1 MDAINRQITSNINRQ
16 NDNVNEEEEE
26 EENIISSGVMFSQL
40 KPYCLDLLQLL
51 QNPNPSSSSSIPSL
65 VQFLHDS
72 HPPSLQ
78 PFFDYALFPLL
89 LLLDAAVDS
98 RKQNPKPHKISD
110 RVAEGVVQCLEE
122 LLNKCYLASTD
133 QMVVVMKKLT
143 YAAMLTENEASEE
156 FREGVIKC
164 FRALIEELSSCGIEG
179 CSCGE
184 INGLPALVEAGDN
197 RNVNSARDYLRG
209 EGECLVSFLRSQSAS
224 AFVGHWFSLLLK
236 AADNEVVRGH
246 RGSAKIRVEA
256 FLTVRALVAK
266 VGTAD
271 ALAFFLPGV
280 VSQFAKV
287 LHMSKTM
294 ISGAAGSVEAIDHAI
309 RALAEYLMIV
319 LEDDANV
326 SSLCRSLCAGSGFN
340 SNKNGSS
347 IHSVLDELRQLP
359 ISTQYQ
365 SKVAAENS
373 VVEAVKSFTP
383 ASEFQ
388 SAKPGKEIGALH
400 VDRTTDW
407 VEQTSVHVDRLLRA
421 TFPHICLHPAR
432 KVRQGLLA
440 VIRGLLSKCSCTLK
454 QSKSMFL
461 ECLFV
466 LIVDECAD
474 ISAPAQDFLE
484 YLLSSSSKL
493 NVQSDVA
500 DLFSRLVDKLPKV
513 VFSNDES
520 HALSLAQQ
528 LLVVIYYSGPKFLL
542 DHLQS
547 PVTAARFLDIFAL
560 SLSQNSVFTG
570 ALDKL
575 MLARPSSTGY
585 LHSIAEL
592 KSGSRFS
599 SDYQPIV
606 DVVPSYNPNFR
617 DIHVKAIRNPSHSLQ
632 ENSELPRMP
641 PWFGSQ
647 KLYQTLAGILR
658 LVGLSLMTGHLYSC
672 NFSFFIRLGSH
683 VLYTYTRHVFLVLLD
698 SKSEGHM
705 SVVNDIPL
713 GHLRKLVSEVRDKE
727 FTKESW
733 QSWYNRTGSGQWLRQ
748 ASTAVCILN
757 EMIFGLS
764 LQAVDNL
771 IGLFHK
777 SGINREGVQALDA
790 KGVDAQPNTAEH
802 PDLTRSI
809 WKVSQERVARSHL
822 NDCVGRI
829 LHEYLSSEVWNLPID
844 QESSLIQS
852 YGEVEEITFHFFH
865 DTAMLQQIIIDGIGI
880 FGMCLAEDF
889 ASSGFL
895 HSSLYLLLESL
906 ISSNFQVRQA
916 SDAVLHVL
924 SCASGHQTVGQLV
937 LANADYIIDSICQQ
951 LRHLD
956 LNSHVPNVLASLLS
970 YIGEA
975 HKILPLLEEPMRSVS
990 QELEILGRH
999 QHPDL
1004 TIPFLKAVAEIGK
1017 ASKREASSLPTNAE
1031 SYLMHVKSKISD
1043 MEKGVKLESHE
1054 NSTSYYEMHGNES
1067 EQCENFLFKLNDS
1080 KRYRRTVGS
1089 IAGSCLTAAIPLL
1102 ASMKQEECLVA
1113 LNIVED
1119 GIVTLAK
1126 VEEAY
1131 RHEKETKEAIEELI
1145 QSYSLYQLQDN
1156 LDAAEEGTD
1165 ENRLLPAMN
1174 KVWPFLIACVRN
1186 KNPVVRIHLLLLTVA
1201 ICGIP
1206 LVIAVRRCLSVVASV
1221 VLSCGGDFF
1230 SRRFHT
1236 DGSHFWKLLSTS
1248 PLQKK
1253 PFSKEDR
1260 TPLQLPY
1267 RSAPTSSGDLISEI
1281 SNLKVQVAVLNMIAH
1296 LSQNKRSTSALQIVL
1311 KKVSG
1316 LVVGIACSG
1325 VKGLHDASMNA
1336 LRGLASIDPDLI
1348 WLLLADVYYAFKK
1361 DLPSPPSSGLPQISK
1376 LLPPPLSPK
1385 GYLYVLYGGQSFGF
1399 DIDYSSVETV
1409 FKKLHSQIF
1418 TDQLYI

>member
-1 MDAINRQITSNINRQ
+1 
-16 NDNVNEEEEE
+16 
-26 EENIISSGVMFSQL
+26 MFSQL

-51 QNPNPSSSSSIPSL
+51 QNPNPTSFSSSIPSL

-72 HPPSLQ
+72 PPPSLQ
-78 PFFDYALFPLL
+78 PFFDYVLFPLL

-122 LLNKCYLASTD
+122 LLNKCYLVSID
-133 QMVVVMKKLT
+133 QMVVLMKKLT

-164 FRALIEELSSCGIEG
+164 FRALIEGLSSCGVEG
-179 CSCGE
+179 CSCEE

-197 RNVNSARDYLRG
+197 RNVNSARDYLGG

-224 AFVGHWFSLLLK
+224 AAVGHWFSLLLK
-236 AADNEVVRGH
+236 AADNEVARGH

-256 FLTVRALVAK
+256 FLTVRGLVAK
-266 VGTAD
+266 IGTAD

-294 ISGAAGSVEAIDHAI
+294 ISGAAGSVEAIDQAI

-326 SSLCRSLCAGSGFN
+326 SSLDRSLCAGSGFN
-340 SNKNGSS
+340 SNKKGSS

-359 ISTQYQ
+359 VSTQNQ

-373 VVEAVKSFTP
+373 VAEAVKSVTP

-388 SAKPGKEIGALH
+388 SAKPGNEKGALH
-400 VDRTTDW
+400 VDRTRDW
-407 VEQTSVHVDRLLRA
+407 VEETSAHVDRLLSA

-466 LIVDECAD
+466 LVVDECGD
-474 ISAPAQDFLE
+474 ISAPAQEFLE
-484 YLLSSSSKL
+484 YLLSSNSKL

-500 DLFSRLVDKLPKV
+500 ELFSRLVEKLPKV
-513 VFSNDES
+513 VFGNDES
-520 HALSLAQQ
+520 HALSHAQQ
-528 LLVVIYYSGPKFLL
+528 LLVVIYYSGPKFLM

-575 MLARPSSTGY
+575 MLARPSSIGY

-592 KSGSRFS
+592 KSSSRFS
-599 SDYQPIV
+599 SDYQSIV
-606 DVVPSYNPNFR
+606 DVVPSDNPNSR
-617 DIHVKAIRNPSHSLQ
+617 DIHGKAIQNPSLSLQ
-632 ENSELPRMP
+632 DNSELPRMP

-658 LVGLSLMTGHLYSC
+658 LVGLSLMT
-672 NFSFFIRLGSH
+672 
-683 VLYTYTRHVFLVLLD
+683 D

-705 SVVNDIPL
+705 SVVSDIPL
-713 GHLRKLVSEVRDKE
+713 GHLRKLVSEIRDKE

-733 QSWYNRTGSGQWLRQ
+733 QSWYNRTGSGQLLRQ

-764 LQAVDNL
+764 DQAVDNL
-771 IGLFHK
+771 IRLFHT
-777 SGINREGVQALDA
+777 SELNREGVQAPDA
-790 KGVDAQPNTAEH
+790 KGADAQPNTVEH
-802 PDLTRSI
+802 PERTRSI

-829 LHEYLSSEVWNLPID
+829 AHEYLSSEVWNLPID
-844 QESSLIQS
+844 QKSSLVQS
-852 YGEVEEITFHFFH
+852 DGEVEEITLHFFH
-865 DTAMLQQIIIDGIGI
+865 DTAMLQQVIIDGIGI
-880 FGMCLAEDF
+880 FSMCLGKDF
-889 ASSGFL
+889 ASSWFL

-906 ISSNFQVRQA
+906 ICSNIQVRQA

-924 SCASGHQTVGQLV
+924 SCASGHPTVGQLV
-937 LANADYIIDSICQQ
+937 LANADYIIDSICRQ

-956 LNSHVPNVLASLLS
+956 LNPRVPNVLASLLS
-970 YIGEA
+970 YIGVA

-999 QHPDL
+999 QHPVL

-1017 ASKREASSLPTNAE
+1017 ASKHEASSLPTNAE
-1031 SYLMHVKSKISD
+1031 SYLMHVKSKVSD
-1043 MEKGVKLESHE
+1043 MGKGKKLESHE
-1054 NSTSYYEMHGNES
+1054 KSTSYYDNDIDMSDMES
-1067 EQCENFLFKLNDS
+1067 EQWENLLFKLNDS

-1119 GIVTLAK
+1119 GIVTLGK

-1131 RHEKETKEAIEELI
+1131 RHEKETKEAIEEVI
-1145 QSYSLYQLQDN
+1145 RSYSLYQLQDT

-1174 KVWPFLIACVRN
+1174 KIWPFLVACVRN
-1186 KNPVVRIHLLLLTVA
+1186 KNPV
-1201 ICGIP
+1201 
-1206 LVIAVRRCLSVVASV
+1206 AVRRCLSVISSV
-1221 VLSCGGDFF
+1221 VLICGGDFF

-1236 DGSHFWKLLSTS
+1236 DGPHFWKLLTTS

-1267 RSAPTSSGDLISEI
+1267 RSAPTSSGDSMSEI

-1316 LVVGIACSG
+1316 LVVGIAFSG
-1325 VKGLHDASMNA
+1325 VKGLHDASINA
-1336 LRGLASIDPDLI
+1336 LRGLASIDSDLI
-1348 WLLLADVYYAFKK
+1348 WLLLADVYYALKKK
-1361 DLPSPPSSGLPQISK
+1361 DLPSPPISGLPQISK
-1376 LLPPPLSPK
+1376 ILPPPLSPK
-1385 GYLYVLYGGQSFGF
+1385 GYLYVQYGGQSFGF
-1399 DIDYSSVETV
+1399 DIDYPSVETV
-1409 FKKLHSQIF
+1409 FKKLLSQIF
-1418 TDQLYI
+1418 TNQLYI

>member
-1 MDAINRQITSNINRQ
+1 MDAFNHLITTNLNHQ
-16 NDNVNEEEEE
+16 NDDVNEEEEE
-26 EENIISSGVMFSQL
+26 EQQNIISSGVVFSQL

-51 QNPNPSSSSSIPSL
+51 QNPNPTSFSSSIPSL

-72 HPPSLQ
+72 PPPSLQ
-78 PFFDYALFPLL
+78 PFFDYVLFPLL

-122 LLNKCYLASTD
+122 LLNKCYLVSID
-133 QMVVVMKKLT
+133 QMVVLMKKLT

-164 FRALIEELSSCGIEG
+164 FKALIEGLSSCGVEG
-179 CSCGE
+179 CSCEE

-197 RNVNSARDYLRG
+197 RNVNSARDYLGG

-224 AFVGHWFSLLLK
+224 AAVGHWFSLLLK
-236 AADNEVVRGH
+236 AADNEVARGH

-266 VGTAD
+266 IGTAD

-294 ISGAAGSVEAIDHAI
+294 ISGAAGSVEAIDQAI

-326 SSLCRSLCAGSGFN
+326 SSLDRSLCAGSGFN
-340 SNKNGSS
+340 SNKKGSS

-359 ISTQYQ
+359 VSTQNQ

-373 VVEAVKSFTP
+373 VAEAVKSVTP

-388 SAKPGKEIGALH
+388 SAKPGNEKGALH
-400 VDRTTDW
+400 VDRTRDW
-407 VEQTSVHVDRLLRA
+407 VEETSAHVDRLLSA

-466 LIVDECAD
+466 LVVDECGD
-474 ISAPAQDFLE
+474 ISAPAQEFLE
-484 YLLSSSSKL
+484 CLLSSSSKL

-500 DLFSRLVDKLPKV
+500 ELFSRLIEKLPKV
-513 VFSNDES
+513 VFGNDES
-520 HALSLAQQ
+520 HALSHAQQ
-528 LLVVIYYSGPKFLL
+528 LLVVIYYSGPKFLM

-575 MLARPSSTGY
+575 MLARPSSIGY

-606 DVVPSYNPNFR
+606 DVVPSDNPNSR
-617 DIHVKAIRNPSHSLQ
+617 DIHGKAIQNPSLSLQ
-632 ENSELPRMP
+632 DNSELPRMP

-658 LVGLSLMTGHLYSC
+658 LVGLSLMT
-672 NFSFFIRLGSH
+672 
-683 VLYTYTRHVFLVLLD
+683 D

-705 SVVNDIPL
+705 SVVSDIPL
-713 GHLRKLVSEVRDKE
+713 GHLRKLVSEIRDKE

-733 QSWYNRTGSGQWLRQ
+733 QSWYNRTGSGQLLRQ

-764 LQAVDNL
+764 DQAVDNL
-771 IGLFHK
+771 KRLFHT
-777 SGINREGVQALDA
+777 SELNREGVQAPDA
-790 KGVDAQPNTAEH
+790 KGADAQPNTVEH
-802 PDLTRSI
+802 PERTRSI

-829 LHEYLSSEVWNLPID
+829 THEYLSSEVWNLPID
-844 QESSLIQS
+844 QKSSLIQS
-852 YGEVEEITFHFFH
+852 DGEVEEITLHFFH
-865 DTAMLQQIIIDGIGI
+865 DTAMLQQVIIDGIGI
-880 FGMCLAEDF
+880 FSMCLGKDF

-906 ISSNFQVRQA
+906 ICSNIQVRQA

-924 SCASGHQTVGQLV
+924 SCASGHPT
-937 LANADYIIDSICQQ
+937 
-951 LRHLD
+951 
-956 LNSHVPNVLASLLS
+956 
-970 YIGEA
+970 
-975 HKILPLLEEPMRSVS
+975 MRSVS

-999 QHPDL
+999 QHPVL

-1017 ASKREASSLPTNAE
+1017 ASKHEASSLPTNAE
-1031 SYLMHVKSKISD
+1031 SYLMHVKSKVSD
-1043 MEKGVKLESHE
+1043 MGKGKKLESHE
-1054 NSTSYYEMHGNES
+1054 NSTSYYDNDIDMSDMES
-1067 EQCENFLFKLNDS
+1067 EQWENLLFKLNDS

-1131 RHEKETKEAIEELI
+1131 RHEKETREAIEEVI
-1145 QSYSLYQLQDN
+1145 RSYSLYQLQDT

-1174 KVWPFLIACVRN
+1174 KIWPFLVACVRN
-1186 KNPVVRIHLLLLTVA
+1186 KNPV
-1201 ICGIP
+1201 
-1206 LVIAVRRCLSVVASV
+1206 AVRRCLSVISSV
-1221 VLSCGGDFF
+1221 VLICGGDFF

-1236 DGSHFWKLLSTS
+1236 DGPHFWKLLTTS

-1267 RSAPTSSGDLISEI
+1267 RSAPTSSGDSMSEI

-1316 LVVGIACSG
+1316 LVVGIAFSG
-1325 VKGLHDASMNA
+1325 VKGLHDASINA
-1336 LRGLASIDPDLI
+1336 LRGLASIDSDLI
-1348 WLLLADVYYAFKK
+1348 WLLLADVYYALKKK
-1361 DLPSPPSSGLPQISK
+1361 DLPSPPISGLPQISK
-1376 LLPPPLSPK
+1376 ILPPPLSPK
-1385 GYLYVLYGGQSFGF
+1385 GYLYVQYGGQSFGF
-1399 DIDYSSVETV
+1399 DIDYPSVETV
-1409 FKKLHSQIF
+1409 FKKLLSRIF
-1418 TDQLYI
+1418 TNQLYV

>member
-1 MDAINRQITSNINRQ
+1 MDAFNHLITTNFNHQ
-16 NDNVNEEEEE
+16 NDDVNEEEEE
-26 EENIISSGVMFSQL
+26 EQQNIISSGVVFSQL

-51 QNPNPSSSSSIPSL
+51 QNPNPTSFSSSIPSL

-72 HPPSLQ
+72 PPPSLQ
-78 PFFDYALFPLL
+78 PFFDYVLFPLL

-122 LLNKCYLASTD
+122 LLNKCYLVSID
-133 QMVVVMKKLT
+133 QMVVLMKKLT

-164 FRALIEELSSCGIEG
+164 FRALIEGLSSCGVEG
-179 CSCGE
+179 CSCEE

-197 RNVNSARDYLRG
+197 RNVNSARDYLGG

-224 AFVGHWFSLLLK
+224 AAVGHWFSLLLK
-236 AADNEVVRGH
+236 AADNEVARGH

-266 VGTAD
+266 IGTAD

-294 ISGAAGSVEAIDHAI
+294 ISGAAGSVEAIDQAI

-319 LEDDANV
+319 LEDVANV
-326 SSLCRSLCAGSGFN
+326 SSLDRSLCAGSGFN
-340 SNKNGSS
+340 SNKKGSS

-359 ISTQYQ
+359 VSTQNQ

-373 VVEAVKSFTP
+373 VAEAVKSVTP

-388 SAKPGKEIGALH
+388 SAKPGNEKGALH
-400 VDRTTDW
+400 VDRTRDW
-407 VEQTSVHVDRLLRA
+407 VEETSAHVDRLLSA

-466 LIVDECAD
+466 LVVDECGD
-474 ISAPAQDFLE
+474 ISAPAQEFLE

-500 DLFSRLVDKLPKV
+500 ELFSRLVEKLPKV
-513 VFSNDES
+513 VFGNDES
-520 HALSLAQQ
+520 HALSHAQQ
-528 LLVVIYYSGPKFLL
+528 LLVVIYYSGPKFLM

-575 MLARPSSTGY
+575 MLARPSSIGY

-606 DVVPSYNPNFR
+606 DVVPSDNPNSR
-617 DIHVKAIRNPSHSLQ
+617 DIHGKAIQNPSLSLQ
-632 ENSELPRMP
+632 DNSELPRMP

-658 LVGLSLMTGHLYSC
+658 LVGLSLMT
-672 NFSFFIRLGSH
+672 
-683 VLYTYTRHVFLVLLD
+683 D

-705 SVVNDIPL
+705 SVVSDIPL
-713 GHLRKLVSEVRDKE
+713 GHLRKLVSEIRDRE

-733 QSWYNRTGSGQWLRQ
+733 QSWYNRTGSGQLLRQ

-764 LQAVDNL
+764 DQAVDNL
-771 IGLFHK
+771 IRLFHT
-777 SGINREGVQALDA
+777 SELNRGVQAPDA
-790 KGVDAQPNTAEH
+790 KGADAQPNTAEH
-802 PDLTRSI
+802 PERTRSI

-829 LHEYLSSEVWNLPID
+829 AHEYLSSEVWNLPID
-844 QESSLIQS
+844 QKSSLIQS
-852 YGEVEEITFHFFH
+852 DGEVEEITLHFFH
-865 DTAMLQQIIIDGIGI
+865 DTAMLQQVIIDGIGI
-880 FGMCLAEDF
+880 FSMCLGKDF

-906 ISSNFQVRQA
+906 ICSNIQVRQA

-924 SCASGHQTVGQLV
+924 SCASGHPTVGQLV
-937 LANADYIIDSICQQ
+937 LANADYIIDSICRQ

-956 LNSHVPNVLASLLS
+956 LNPRVPNVLASLLS
-970 YIGEA
+970 YIGVA

-999 QHPDL
+999 QHPVL

-1017 ASKREASSLPTNAE
+1017 ASKHEASSLPTNAE
-1031 SYLMHVKSKISD
+1031 SYLMHVKSKVSD
-1043 MEKGVKLESHE
+1043 MGKGKKLESHE
-1054 NSTSYYEMHGNES
+1054 NSTSYYDNDIDMSDMES
-1067 EQCENFLFKLNDS
+1067 EQWENLLFKLNDF

-1089 IAGSCLTAAIPLL
+1089 IAGSCLTAVIPLL

-1131 RHEKETKEAIEELI
+1131 RHEKETKEAIEEVI
-1145 QSYSLYQLQDN
+1145 RSYSLYQLQDT

-1174 KVWPFLIACVRN
+1174 KIWPFLVACVRN
-1186 KNPVVRIHLLLLTVA
+1186 KNPV
-1201 ICGIP
+1201 
-1206 LVIAVRRCLSVVASV
+1206 AVRRCLSVISSV
-1221 VLSCGGDFF
+1221 VLICGGDFF

-1236 DGSHFWKLLSTS
+1236 DGPHFWKLLSTS

-1267 RSAPTSSGDLISEI
+1267 RSAPTSSGDSMSEI

-1316 LVVGIACSG
+1316 LVVGIAFSG
-1325 VKGLHDASMNA
+1325 VKGLHDASINA
-1336 LRGLASIDPDLI
+1336 LCGLASIDSDLI
-1348 WLLLADVYYAFKK
+1348 WLLLADVYYALKKK
-1361 DLPSPPSSGLPQISK
+1361 DLPSPPISGLPQISK
-1376 LLPPPLSPK
+1376 ILPPPLSPK
-1385 GYLYVLYGGQSFGF
+1385 GYLYVQYGGQSFGF
-1399 DIDYSSVETV
+1399 DIDYPSVETV
-1409 FKKLHSQIF
+1409 FKKLLSQIF
-1418 TDQLYI
+1418 TNQLYI

>member
-1 MDAINRQITSNINRQ
+1 MDAFNHLITTNLNHQ
-16 NDNVNEEEEE
+16 NDDVNEEEEE
-26 EENIISSGVMFSQL
+26 EQQNIISSGVVFSQL

-51 QNPNPSSSSSIPSL
+51 QNPNPTSFSSSIPSL

-72 HPPSLQ
+72 PPPSLQ
-78 PFFDYALFPLL
+78 PFFDYVLFPLL

-110 RVAEGVVQCLEE
+110 RVAEGVVHCLEE
-122 LLNKCYLASTD
+122 LLNKCYLVSID
-133 QMVVVMKKLT
+133 QMVVLMKKLT

-164 FRALIEELSSCGIEG
+164 FRALIEGLSSCGVEG
-179 CSCGE
+179 CSCEE

-197 RNVNSARDYLRG
+197 RNVNSARDYLGG

-224 AFVGHWFSLLLK
+224 AAVGHWFSLLLK
-236 AADNEVVRGH
+236 AADNEVARGH

-256 FLTVRALVAK
+256 FLTVRGLVAK
-266 VGTAD
+266 IGTAD

-294 ISGAAGSVEAIDHAI
+294 ISGAAGSVEAIDQAI

-326 SSLCRSLCAGSGFN
+326 SSLDRSLCAGSGFN
-340 SNKNGSS
+340 SNKKGSS

-359 ISTQYQ
+359 VSTQNQ

-373 VVEAVKSFTP
+373 VAEAVKSVTP

-388 SAKPGKEIGALH
+388 SAKPGNEKGALH
-400 VDRTTDW
+400 VDRTRDW
-407 VEQTSVHVDRLLRA
+407 VEETSAHVDRLLSA

-466 LIVDECAD
+466 LVVDECGD
-474 ISAPAQDFLE
+474 ISAPAQEFLE
-484 YLLSSSSKL
+484 YLLSSSSKH

-500 DLFSRLVDKLPKV
+500 ELFSRLVEKLPKV
-513 VFSNDES
+513 VFGNDES
-520 HALSLAQQ
+520 HALSHAQQ
-528 LLVVIYYSGPKFLL
+528 LLVVIYYSGPKFLM

-575 MLARPSSTGY
+575 MLARPSSIGY

-592 KSGSRFS
+592 KSSSRFS
-599 SDYQPIV
+599 SDYQSIV
-606 DVVPSYNPNFR
+606 DVVPSDNPNSR
-617 DIHVKAIRNPSHSLQ
+617 DIHGKAIQNPSLSLQ
-632 ENSELPRMP
+632 DNSELPRMP

-658 LVGLSLMTGHLYSC
+658 LVGLSLMT
-672 NFSFFIRLGSH
+672 
-683 VLYTYTRHVFLVLLD
+683 D

-705 SVVNDIPL
+705 SVVSDIPL
-713 GHLRKLVSEVRDKE
+713 GHLRKLVSEIRDKE

-733 QSWYNRTGSGQWLRQ
+733 QSWYNRTGSGQLLRQ

-764 LQAVDNL
+764 DQAVDNL
-771 IGLFHK
+771 IRLFHT
-777 SGINREGVQALDA
+777 SELNREGVQAPDA
-790 KGVDAQPNTAEH
+790 KGADAQPNTVEH
-802 PDLTRSI
+802 PERTRSI

-829 LHEYLSSEVWNLPID
+829 AHEYLSSEVWNLPID
-844 QESSLIQS
+844 QKSSLVQS
-852 YGEVEEITFHFFH
+852 DGEVEEITLHFFH
-865 DTAMLQQIIIDGIGI
+865 DTAMLQQVIIDGIGI
-880 FGMCLAEDF
+880 FSMCLGKDF
-889 ASSGFL
+889 ASSWFL

-906 ISSNFQVRQA
+906 ICSNIQVRQA

-924 SCASGHQTVGQLV
+924 SCASGHPTVGQLV
-937 LANADYIIDSICQQ
+937 LANADYIIDSICRQ

-956 LNSHVPNVLASLLS
+956 LNPRVPNVLASLLS
-970 YIGEA
+970 YIGVA

-999 QHPDL
+999 QHPVL

-1017 ASKREASSLPTNAE
+1017 ASKHEASSLPTNAE
-1031 SYLMHVKSKISD
+1031 SYLMHVKSKVSD
-1043 MEKGVKLESHE
+1043 MGKGKKLESHE
-1054 NSTSYYEMHGNES
+1054 NSTSYYDNDIDMSDMES
-1067 EQCENFLFKLNDS
+1067 VMILIAEQWENLLFKLNDS

-1119 GIVTLAK
+1119 GIVTLGK

-1131 RHEKETKEAIEELI
+1131 RHEKETKEAIEEVI
-1145 QSYSLYQLQDN
+1145 RSYSLYQLQDT

-1174 KVWPFLIACVRN
+1174 KIWPFLVACVRN
-1186 KNPVVRIHLLLLTVA
+1186 KNPV
-1201 ICGIP
+1201 
-1206 LVIAVRRCLSVVASV
+1206 AVRRCLSVISSV
-1221 VLSCGGDFF
+1221 VLICGGDFF

-1236 DGSHFWKLLSTS
+1236 DGPHFWKLLTTS

-1267 RSAPTSSGDLISEI
+1267 RSAPTSSGDSMSEI

-1316 LVVGIACSG
+1316 LVVGIAFSG
-1325 VKGLHDASMNA
+1325 VKGLHDASINA
-1336 LRGLASIDPDLI
+1336 LRGLASIDSDLV
-1348 WLLLADVYYAFKK
+1348 WLLLADVYYALKKK
-1361 DLPSPPSSGLPQISK
+1361 DLPSPPISGLPQISK
-1376 LLPPPLSPK
+1376 ILPPPLSPK
-1385 GYLYVLYGGQSFGF
+1385 GYLYVQYGGQSFGF
-1399 DIDYSSVETV
+1399 DIDYASVETV
-1409 FKKLHSQIF
+1409 FKKLLSQIF
-1418 TDQLYI
+1418 TNQLYI

>member
-1 MDAINRQITSNINRQ
+1 MDAFNHLITTNLNHQ
-16 NDNVNEEEEE
+16 NDDVNEEEEE
-26 EENIISSGVMFSQL
+26 EQQDIISSGVVFSQL

-51 QNPNPSSSSSIPSL
+51 QNPNPTSFSSSIPSL

-72 HPPSLQ
+72 PPPSLQ
-78 PFFDYALFPLL
+78 PFFDYVLFPLL

-122 LLNKCYLASTD
+122 LLNKCYLVSID
-133 QMVVVMKKLT
+133 QMVVLMKKLT

-164 FRALIEELSSCGIEG
+164 FRALIEGLSSCGVEG
-179 CSCGE
+179 CSCEE

-197 RNVNSARDYLRG
+197 RNVNSARDYLGG

-224 AFVGHWFSLLLK
+224 AAVGHWFSLLLK
-236 AADNEVVRGH
+236 AADNEVARGH

-256 FLTVRALVAK
+256 FLTVRGLVAK
-266 VGTAD
+266 IGTAD

-294 ISGAAGSVEAIDHAI
+294 ISGAAGSVEAIDQAI

-326 SSLCRSLCAGSGFN
+326 SSLDRSLCAGSGFN
-340 SNKNGSS
+340 SNKKGSS

-359 ISTQYQ
+359 VSTQNQ

-373 VVEAVKSFTP
+373 VAEAVKSVTP

-388 SAKPGKEIGALH
+388 SAKPGNEKGALH
-400 VDRTTDW
+400 VDRTRDW
-407 VEQTSVHVDRLLRA
+407 VEETSAHVDRLLSA

-466 LIVDECAD
+466 LVVDECGD
-474 ISAPAQDFLE
+474 ISAPAQEFLE

-500 DLFSRLVDKLPKV
+500 ELFSRLVEKLPKV
-513 VFSNDES
+513 VFGNDES
-520 HALSLAQQ
+520 HALSHAQQ
-528 LLVVIYYSGPKFLL
+528 LLVVIYYSGPKFLM

-575 MLARPSSTGY
+575 MLARPSSIGY

-592 KSGSRFS
+592 KSSSRFS
-599 SDYQPIV
+599 SDYQSIV
-606 DVVPSYNPNFR
+606 DVVPSDNPNSR
-617 DIHVKAIRNPSHSLQ
+617 DIHGKAIQNPSLSLQ
-632 ENSELPRMP
+632 DNSELPRMP

-658 LVGLSLMTGHLYSC
+658 LTLKVKGICQLSVIYHWVTFVNWFLRSVIRSLLKKAGNLGITGQ
-672 NFSFFIRLGSH
+672 
-683 VLYTYTRHVFLVLLD
+683 V
-698 SKSEGHM
+698 
-705 SVVNDIPL
+705 
-713 GHLRKLVSEVRDKE
+713 
-727 FTKESW
+727 
-733 QSWYNRTGSGQWLRQ
+733 Q
-748 ASTAVCILN
+748 ANCCA
-757 EMIFGLS
+757 
-764 LQAVDNL
+764 
-771 IGLFHK
+771 
-777 SGINREGVQALDA
+777 REGVQAPDA
-790 KGVDAQPNTAEH
+790 KGADAQPNTVEH
-802 PDLTRSI
+802 PERTRSI

-829 LHEYLSSEVWNLPID
+829 AHEYLSSEVWNLPID
-844 QESSLIQS
+844 QKSSLVQS
-852 YGEVEEITFHFFH
+852 DGEVEEITLHFFH
-865 DTAMLQQIIIDGIGI
+865 DTAMLQQVIIDGIGI
-880 FGMCLAEDF
+880 FSMCLGKDF
-889 ASSGFL
+889 ASSWFL

-906 ISSNFQVRQA
+906 ICSNIQVRQA

-924 SCASGHQTVGQLV
+924 SCASGHPTVGQLV
-937 LANADYIIDSICQQ
+937 LANADYIIDSICRQ

-956 LNSHVPNVLASLLS
+956 LNPRVPNVLASLLS
-970 YIGEA
+970 YIGVA

-999 QHPDL
+999 QHPVL

-1017 ASKREASSLPTNAE
+1017 ASKHEASSLPTNAE
-1031 SYLMHVKSKISD
+1031 SYLMHVKSKVSD
-1043 MEKGVKLESHE
+1043 MGKGKKLESHE
-1054 NSTSYYEMHGNES
+1054 KSTSYYDNDIDMSDMES
-1067 EQCENFLFKLNDS
+1067 EQWENLLFKLNDS

-1119 GIVTLAK
+1119 GIVTLGK

-1131 RHEKETKEAIEELI
+1131 RHEKETKEAIEEVI
-1145 QSYSLYQLQDN
+1145 RSYSLYQLQDT

-1174 KVWPFLIACVRN
+1174 KIWPFLVACVRN
-1186 KNPVVRIHLLLLTVA
+1186 KNPV
-1201 ICGIP
+1201 
-1206 LVIAVRRCLSVVASV
+1206 AVRRCLSVISSV
-1221 VLSCGGDFF
+1221 VLICGGDFF

-1236 DGSHFWKLLSTS
+1236 DGPHFWKLLTTS

-1267 RSAPTSSGDLISEI
+1267 RSAPTSSGDSMSEI

-1316 LVVGIACSG
+1316 LVVGIAFSG
-1325 VKGLHDASMNA
+1325 VKGLHDASINA
-1336 LRGLASIDPDLI
+1336 LRGLASIDSDLI
-1348 WLLLADVYYAFKK
+1348 WLLLADVYYALKKK
-1361 DLPSPPSSGLPQISK
+1361 DLPSPPISGLPQISK
-1376 LLPPPLSPK
+1376 ILPPPLSPK
-1385 GYLYVLYGGQSFGF
+1385 GYLYVQYGGQSFGF
-1399 DIDYSSVETV
+1399 DIDYPSVETV
-1409 FKKLHSQIF
+1409 FKKLLSQIF
-1418 TDQLYI
+1418 TNQLYI

>member
-1 MDAINRQITSNINRQ
+1 MDAFNHLITTNLNHQ
-16 NDNVNEEEEE
+16 NDDVNEEEEE
-26 EENIISSGVMFSQL
+26 EQQDIISSGVVFSQL

-51 QNPNPSSSSSIPSL
+51 QNPNPTSFSSSIPSL

-72 HPPSLQ
+72 PPPSLQ
-78 PFFDYALFPLL
+78 PFFDYVLFPLL

-122 LLNKCYLASTD
+122 LLNKCYLVSID
-133 QMVVVMKKLT
+133 QMVVLMKKLT

-164 FRALIEELSSCGIEG
+164 FRALIEGLSSCGVEG
-179 CSCGE
+179 CSCEE

-197 RNVNSARDYLRG
+197 RNVNSARDYLGG

-224 AFVGHWFSLLLK
+224 AAVGHWFSLLLK
-236 AADNEVVRGH
+236 AADNEVARGH

-256 FLTVRALVAK
+256 FLTVRGLVAK
-266 VGTAD
+266 IGTAD

-294 ISGAAGSVEAIDHAI
+294 ISGAAGSVEAIDQAI

-326 SSLCRSLCAGSGFN
+326 SSLDRSLCAGSGFN
-340 SNKNGSS
+340 SNKKGSS

-359 ISTQYQ
+359 VSTQNQ

-373 VVEAVKSFTP
+373 VAEAVKSVTP

-388 SAKPGKEIGALH
+388 SAKPGNEKGALH
-400 VDRTTDW
+400 VDRTRDW
-407 VEQTSVHVDRLLRA
+407 VEETSAHVDRLLSA

-466 LIVDECAD
+466 LVVDECGD
-474 ISAPAQDFLE
+474 ISAPAQEFLE

-500 DLFSRLVDKLPKV
+500 ELFSRLVEKLPKV
-513 VFSNDES
+513 VFGNDES
-520 HALSLAQQ
+520 HALSHAQQ
-528 LLVVIYYSGPKFLL
+528 LLVVIYYSGPKFLM

-575 MLARPSSTGY
+575 MLARPSSIGY

-592 KSGSRFS
+592 KSSSRFS
-599 SDYQPIV
+599 SDYQSIV
-606 DVVPSYNPNFR
+606 DVVPSDNPNSR
-617 DIHVKAIRNPSHSLQ
+617 DIHGKAIQNPSLSLQ
-632 ENSELPRMP
+632 DNSELPRMP

-658 LVGLSLMTGHLYSC
+658 LVGLSLMT
-672 NFSFFIRLGSH
+672 
-683 VLYTYTRHVFLVLLD
+683 D

-705 SVVNDIPL
+705 SVVSDIPL
-713 GHLRKLVSEVRDKE
+713 GHLRKLVSEIRDKE

-733 QSWYNRTGSGQWLRQ
+733 QSWYNRTGSGQLLRQ

-764 LQAVDNL
+764 DQAVDNL
-771 IGLFHK
+771 IRLFHT
-777 SGINREGVQALDA
+777 SELNREGVQAPDA
-790 KGVDAQPNTAEH
+790 KGADAQPNTVEH
-802 PDLTRSI
+802 PERTRSI

-829 LHEYLSSEVWNLPID
+829 AHEYLSSEVWNLPID
-844 QESSLIQS
+844 QKSSLVQS
-852 YGEVEEITFHFFH
+852 DGEVEEITLHFFH
-865 DTAMLQQIIIDGIGI
+865 DTAMLQQVIIDGIGI
-880 FGMCLAEDF
+880 FSMCLGKDF
-889 ASSGFL
+889 ASSWFL

-906 ISSNFQVRQA
+906 ICSNIQVRQA

-924 SCASGHQTVGQLV
+924 SCASGHPTVGQLV
-937 LANADYIIDSICQQ
+937 LANADYIIDSICRQ

-956 LNSHVPNVLASLLS
+956 LNPRVPNVLASLLS
-970 YIGEA
+970 YIGVA

-999 QHPDL
+999 QHPVL

-1017 ASKREASSLPTNAE
+1017 ASKHEASSLPTNAE
-1031 SYLMHVKSKISD
+1031 SYLMHVKSKVSD
-1043 MEKGVKLESHE
+1043 MGKGKKLESHE
-1054 NSTSYYEMHGNES
+1054 KSTSYYDNDIDMSDMES
-1067 EQCENFLFKLNDS
+1067 VMILIAEQWENLLFKLNDS

-1119 GIVTLAK
+1119 GIVTLGK

-1131 RHEKETKEAIEELI
+1131 RHEKETKEAIEEVI
-1145 QSYSLYQLQDN
+1145 RSYSLYQLQDT

-1174 KVWPFLIACVRN
+1174 KIWPFLVACVRN
-1186 KNPVVRIHLLLLTVA
+1186 KNPV
-1201 ICGIP
+1201 
-1206 LVIAVRRCLSVVASV
+1206 AVRRCLSVISSV
-1221 VLSCGGDFF
+1221 VLICGGDFF

-1236 DGSHFWKLLSTS
+1236 DGPHFWKLLTTS

-1253 PFSKEDR
+1253 PFSKEDT

-1267 RSAPTSSGDLISEI
+1267 RSAPTSSGDSMSEI

-1316 LVVGIACSG
+1316 LVVGIAFSG
-1325 VKGLHDASMNA
+1325 VKGLHDASINA
-1336 LRGLASIDPDLI
+1336 LRGLASIDSDLI
-1348 WLLLADVYYAFKK
+1348 WLLLADVYYALKKK
-1361 DLPSPPSSGLPQISK
+1361 DLPSPPISGLPQISK
-1376 LLPPPLSPK
+1376 ILPPPLSPK
-1385 GYLYVLYGGQSFGF
+1385 GYLYVQYGGQSFGF
-1399 DIDYSSVETV
+1399 DIDYPSVETV
-1409 FKKLHSQIF
+1409 FKKLLSQIF
-1418 TDQLYI
+1418 TNQLYI

>member
-1 MDAINRQITSNINRQ
+1 MDAFNHLITTNLNHQ
-16 NDNVNEEEEE
+16 NDDVNEEEEE
-26 EENIISSGVMFSQL
+26 EQQDIISSGVVFSQL

-51 QNPNPSSSSSIPSL
+51 QNPNPTSFSSSIPSL

-72 HPPSLQ
+72 PPPSLQ
-78 PFFDYALFPLL
+78 PFFDYVLFPLL

-122 LLNKCYLASTD
+122 LLNKCYLVSID
-133 QMVVVMKKLT
+133 QMVVLMKKLT

-164 FRALIEELSSCGIEG
+164 FRALIEGLSSCGVEG
-179 CSCGE
+179 CSCEE

-197 RNVNSARDYLRG
+197 RNVNSARDYLGG

-224 AFVGHWFSLLLK
+224 AAVGHWFSLLLK
-236 AADNEVVRGH
+236 AADNEVARGH

-256 FLTVRALVAK
+256 FLTVRGLVAK
-266 VGTAD
+266 IGTAD

-294 ISGAAGSVEAIDHAI
+294 ISGAAGSVEAIDQAI

-326 SSLCRSLCAGSGFN
+326 SSLDRSLCAGSGFN
-340 SNKNGSS
+340 SNKKGSS

-359 ISTQYQ
+359 VSTQNQ

-373 VVEAVKSFTP
+373 VAEAVKSVTP

-388 SAKPGKEIGALH
+388 SAKPGNEKGALH
-400 VDRTTDW
+400 VDRTRDW
-407 VEQTSVHVDRLLRA
+407 VEETSAHVDRLLSA

-466 LIVDECAD
+466 LVVDECGD
-474 ISAPAQDFLE
+474 ISAPAQEFLE

-500 DLFSRLVDKLPKV
+500 ELFSRLVEKLPKV
-513 VFSNDES
+513 VFGNDES
-520 HALSLAQQ
+520 HALSHAQQ
-528 LLVVIYYSGPKFLL
+528 LLVVIYYSGPKFLM

-575 MLARPSSTGY
+575 MLARPSSIGY

-592 KSGSRFS
+592 KSSSRFS
-599 SDYQPIV
+599 SDYQSIV
-606 DVVPSYNPNFR
+606 DVVPSDNPNSR
-617 DIHVKAIRNPSHSLQ
+617 DIHGKAIQNPSLSLQ
-632 ENSELPRMP
+632 DNSELPRMP

-658 LVGLSLMTGHLYSC
+658 LVGLSLMT
-672 NFSFFIRLGSH
+672 
-683 VLYTYTRHVFLVLLD
+683 D

-705 SVVNDIPL
+705 SVVSDIPL
-713 GHLRKLVSEVRDKE
+713 GHLRKLVSEIRDKE

-733 QSWYNRTGSGQWLRQ
+733 QSWYNRTGSGQLLRQ

-764 LQAVDNL
+764 DQAVDNL
-771 IGLFHK
+771 IRLFHT
-777 SGINREGVQALDA
+777 SELNREGVQAPDA
-790 KGVDAQPNTAEH
+790 KGADAQPNTVEH
-802 PDLTRSI
+802 PERTRSI

-829 LHEYLSSEVWNLPID
+829 AHEYLSSEVWNLPID
-844 QESSLIQS
+844 QKSSLVQS
-852 YGEVEEITFHFFH
+852 DGEVEEITLHFFH
-865 DTAMLQQIIIDGIGI
+865 DTAMLQQVIIDGIGI
-880 FGMCLAEDF
+880 FSMCLGKDF
-889 ASSGFL
+889 ASSWFL

-906 ISSNFQVRQA
+906 ICSNIQVRQA

-924 SCASGHQTVGQLV
+924 SCASGHPTVGQLV
-937 LANADYIIDSICQQ
+937 LANADYIIDSICRQ

-956 LNSHVPNVLASLLS
+956 LNPRVPNVLASLLS
-970 YIGEA
+970 YIGVA

-999 QHPDL
+999 QHPVL

-1017 ASKREASSLPTNAE
+1017 ASKHEASSLPTNAE
-1031 SYLMHVKSKISD
+1031 SYLMHVKSKVSD
-1043 MEKGVKLESHE
+1043 MGKGKKLESHE
-1054 NSTSYYEMHGNES
+1054 KSTSYYDNDIDMSDMES
-1067 EQCENFLFKLNDS
+1067 VMILIAEQWENLLFKLNDS

-1119 GIVTLAK
+1119 GIVTLGK

-1131 RHEKETKEAIEELI
+1131 RHEKETKEAIEEVI
-1145 QSYSLYQLQDN
+1145 RSYSLYQLQDT

-1174 KVWPFLIACVRN
+1174 KIWPFLVACVRN
-1186 KNPVVRIHLLLLTVA
+1186 KNPV
-1201 ICGIP
+1201 
-1206 LVIAVRRCLSVVASV
+1206 AVRRCLSVISSV
-1221 VLSCGGDFF
+1221 VLICGGDFF

-1236 DGSHFWKLLSTS
+1236 DGPHFWKLLTTS

-1267 RSAPTSSGDLISEI
+1267 RSAPTSSGDSMSEI

-1316 LVVGIACSG
+1316 LVVGIAFSG
-1325 VKGLHDASMNA
+1325 VKGLHDASINA
-1336 LRGLASIDPDLI
+1336 LRGLASIDSDLI
-1348 WLLLADVYYAFKK
+1348 WLLLADVYYALKKK
-1361 DLPSPPSSGLPQISK
+1361 DLPSPPISGLPQISK
-1376 LLPPPLSPK
+1376 ILPPPLSPK
-1385 GYLYVLYGGQSFGF
+1385 GYLYVQYGGQSFGF
-1399 DIDYSSVETV
+1399 DIDYPSVETV
-1409 FKKLHSQIF
+1409 FKKLLSQIF
-1418 TDQLYI
+1418 TNQLYI